1 MHRLAVQSLTILF
14 FLVLNLTVPG
24 YGVGLP
30 TSLRVILK
38 YHCIYSLSSTPSS
51 PSTRLSHRLD
61 QFIDLCFHFPR
72 QVYPTINS
80 TNLSPLAAHLVGL
93 LEACHV
99 ASSNDLEGVFL
110 PCQSKSTLYL
120 ISQGSTYFEYFLGL
134 PCYQHTHK
142 EVNPPTP
149 HATTYHDVS

>member
-1 MHRLAVQSLTILF
+1 MHQLAVQSLTVLF

-80 TNLSPLAAHLVGL
+80 TNLSLPWLHILWDYLKHAMLPQATIWKVSFCLVK
-93 LEACHV
+93 ANQHCIR
-99 ASSNDLEGVFL
+99 SPKD
-110 PCQSKSTLYL
+110 
-120 ISQGSTYFEYFLGL
+120 
-134 PCYQHTHK
+134 QHTS
-142 EVNPPTP
+142 NTFWDY
-149 HATTYHDVS
+149 HAINILIRKSIHLHHMQQHTMM